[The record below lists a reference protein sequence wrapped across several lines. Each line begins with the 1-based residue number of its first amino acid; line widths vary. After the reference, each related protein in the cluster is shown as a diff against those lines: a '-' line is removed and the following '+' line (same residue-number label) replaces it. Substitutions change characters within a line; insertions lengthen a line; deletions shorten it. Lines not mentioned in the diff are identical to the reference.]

1 LRIVALFIALAVLEA
16 TYFLALT
23 SLLVLGTLS
32 IVHFM
37 IFSAIGFMFFAIT
50 YVIYKLLKLQI
61 LIVKA
66 GIRLSSEKL
75 AIRNV
80 VRKPRKRYLIFQVL
94 AENTLSKND
103 VEKVFNKVFNEFFG
117 ILGGG
122 EANPKLVLYDDKSM
136 RGVLRFVHTQRS
148 KVLFALA
155 MVSEVTDGKIG
166 FIPLKITGTLR
177 KAKEIVKTLALD

>member
-1 LRIVALFIALAVLEA
+1 MKIVALFIALTVLEA
-16 TYFLALT
+16 TYFLALI
-23 SLLVLGTLS
+23 SLLMFGTLD
-32 IVHFM
+32 IVYFI

-66 GIRLSSEKL
+66 GVRLSSEKL
-75 AIRNV
+75 AIKNV
-80 VRKPRKRYLIFQVL
+80 VRKPRKRYLVFQVL
-94 AENTLSKND
+94 TENVLSKSD

-117 ILGGG
+117 IIGGG
-122 EANPKLVLYDDKSM
+122 EANPKLVLYDEKSM
-136 RGVLRFVHTQRS
+136 RCVLRFVHTQRS

-166 FIPLKITGTLR
+166 FIPLKITGTLK
-177 KAKEIVKTLALD
+177 KAKEIVKTLELD

>member
-1 LRIVALFIALAVLEA
+1 MKVVALFIALAVLEA

-23 SLLVLGTLS
+23 SLLMLGTLS
-32 IVHFM
+32 IIHFM
-37 IFSAIGFMFFAIT
+37 VFSAIGFMFFAIT

-61 LIVKA
+61 LIVRA
-66 GIRLSSEKL
+66 GIRLSSEKQ
-75 AIRNV
+75 AIRNI
-80 VRKPRKRYLIFQVL
+80 VRKPRKRYLVFQVL
-94 AENTLSKND
+94 SETTLSKND
-103 VEKVFNKVFNEFFG
+103 VENFFNKVFKEFFG
-117 ILGGG
+117 TLGGG
-122 EANPKLVLYDDKSM
+122 EANPKLVLYDEKSM